1 MDRIN
6 NATEIYLW
14 QSKAKERRKQ
24 GRKLGRKKERKISQ
38 ASCFVVV
45 CIDQIPKETLNIVI

>member
-6 NATEIYLW
+6 NAIEIYLW

-24 GRKLGRKKERKISQ
+24 GRKLGRKKERKRKKDKPSQ
-38 ASCFVVV
+38 LFCCCLHGPNS
-45 CIDQIPKETLNIVI
+45 